1 MKKQLLL
8 LLSLM
13 TAAGVSYAQ
22 NTDTTATA
30 QTDSIYLSPSV
41 KALEEVKITA
51 ERPLYAVDGEKQ
63 VYNTED
69 DPSVQTG
76 TASDALQN
84 APGVEVDAEGNI
96 TLRGSQG
103 VDVWINDRP
112 SNLSGESLRQY
123 IKTLPAN
130 SIARIEVITNPSA
143 RYGGGGPVVNIV
155 TTHKVLRNEFLS
167 LGLTGNHRPQVSPWA
182 SYVYGG
188 KKFSINVYAEYDYS
202 HTWEDRQGHSVLL
215 TPQGDTSAV
224 RDHTSHYDYK
234 RHGGYLY
241 IGGHYDI
248 DTQRTLSFWAGAYPS
263 IINSDFTADVQ
274 WHDRI
279 YSPGNYSYR
288 ETVKGTIPQGG
299 YYGGLHFNH
308 SLDTLGQRLWLR
320 VYGSGFA
327 YRAPSTSERR
337 HTAQPQLDYVVKDET
352 VSSDWGSTMAQAGYT
367 LPFAQHWELEV
378 GASGQYG
385 LPNSYVCTR
394 DSLPSGHRDTLRSFT
409 RTTES
414 WSYDAYAT
422 LTRRIGNLTAKAGM
436 RLGRTHSGVA
446 YHGYTDHT
454 TLCDWWEPV
463 PSLHLSY
470 HTPSFHN
477 FTFSYTYR
485 TSTPSASQLSPFI
498 FFSQNS
504 YSTGNPD
511 LRPSGTHN
519 MEGGW
524 SKYFEKLGTAELNL
538 YYRARTDGLGT
549 LTDVAYH
556 PVFGRE
562 VPYTHDLNIGSSRM
576 AGADLN
582 LTYRPTALFNLRLS
596 ASLMHDA
603 YHCQFRP
610 GEWAD
615 DRLWSGSVRLN
626 VWGKLWDV
634 LQVFGNVRYTTRQLS
649 LMSRTA
655 PCFTADLGLSA
666 DLLERRL
673 SLYLNVKDV
682 FASNISSTSAT
693 NPYLA
698 MDNSTHYSSR
708 YISFGITVR
717 LGKMELES
725 KARTGDSQ
733 NQ

>member
-13 TAAGVSYAQ
+13 TAAGASYAQ
-22 NTDTTATA
+22 NTDTTATV

-41 KALEEVKITA
+41 KALEEVKIMA

-155 TTHKVLRNEFLS
+155 TTKKVMRNEFLS

-224 RDHTSHYDYK
+224 RDHTSHYDHK

-263 IINSDFTADVQ
+263 LISSDITADMQ
-274 WHDRI
+274 WHERI
-279 YSPGNYSYR
+279 YSPGDYSYR
-288 ETVKGTIPQGG
+288 ETVKGNIPQGG

-308 SLDTLGQRLWLR
+308 SLDTLGQRLWFR
-320 VYGSGFA
+320 VYSSGFA

-337 HTAQPQLDYVVKDET
+337 HTAQPQLDYVIKDET
-352 VSSDWGSTMAQAGYT
+352 VSSDWARTMAEAGYT
-367 LPFAQHWELEV
+367 LPFAKHWELDV

-385 LPNSYVCTR
+385 LPNSYVYTR
-394 DSLPSGHRDTLRSFT
+394 DSLPSGHRDTLRSYT

-414 WSYDAYAT
+414 WSYSAYPPPQ
-422 LTRRIGNLTAKAGM
+422 RRVGHRTA
-436 RLGRTHSGVA
+436 RPPL
-446 YHGYTDHT
+446 
-454 TLCDWWEPV
+454 P
-463 PSLHLSY
+463 
-470 HTPSFHN
+470 
-477 FTFSYTYR
+477 
-485 TSTPSASQLSPFI
+485 
-498 FFSQNS
+498 
-504 YSTGNPD
+504 
-511 LRPSGTHN
+511 LRP
-519 MEGGW
+519 
-524 SKYFEKLGTAELNL
+524 
-538 YYRARTDGLGT
+538 
-549 LTDVAYH
+549 V
-556 PVFGRE
+556 
-562 VPYTHDLNIGSSRM
+562 
-576 AGADLN
+576 
-582 LTYRPTALFNLRLS
+582 
-596 ASLMHDA
+596 
-603 YHCQFRP
+603 
-610 GEWAD
+610 
-615 DRLWSGSVRLN
+615 
-626 VWGKLWDV
+626 
-634 LQVFGNVRYTTRQLS
+634 
-649 LMSRTA
+649 
-655 PCFTADLGLSA
+655 
-666 DLLERRL
+666 
-673 SLYLNVKDV
+673 
-682 FASNISSTSAT
+682 
-693 NPYLA
+693 
-698 MDNSTHYSSR
+698 
-708 YISFGITVR
+708 
-717 LGKMELES
+717 
-725 KARTGDSQ
+725 RTGPIAPTPP
-733 NQ
+733 